1 MNKSKL
7 VPVAVF
13 IAFLVALV
21 MIRNAGPAAVSVQPI
36 GQRRIAPSFSL
47 EDAKGEDVKLA
58 GYQGKVVL
66 LNFWATWCEPCN
78 LEIPWFIDFDRKY
91 RDQGLA
97 ILGVSMDESGW
108 NAVRPFIHAKN
119 MNYPVMLASRQMAEQ
134 YGGVDALPTTFI
146 IDRSG
151 NVAAKYIGVPN
162 RSTYEAKIQQLL
174 GEP

>member
-13 IAFLVALV
+13 TVFLVALV
-21 MIRNAGPAAVSVQPI
+21 LIRNSGPAEVTVQPI
-36 GQRRIAPSFSL
+36 GKRRTAASFTL
-47 EDAKGEDVKLA
+47 EDAHGEDVKLS

-78 LEIPWFIDFDRKY
+78 LEIPWFIDFERKY
-91 RDQGLA
+91 QVQGLA
-97 ILGVSMDESGW
+97 VLGVSMDESGW
-108 NAVRPFIHAKN
+108 KAVRPYAQARK

-134 YGGVDALPTTFI
+134 YGGVDALPTTFL

-151 NVAAKYIGVPN
+151 NIAAKYIGVAN